1 MKSIFFKKIPV
12 LYFLVLFIATILATF
27 LITQSFA
34 ATKLEETIA
43 TNTSNSHC
51 SVNVRRLNG
60 FQFIKPIMFYD
71 DECPSD
77 RMATINQSITNIID
91 NYIKTQNVT
100 TASVYLRDYQY
111 NDWIAVNDEVTYE
124 PGSLFKVPL
133 LIAFLRMNEEHP
145 GTLDK
150 QITYNHSFAI
160 NKDIAFKSKQIQLG
174 KSYTVREL
182 LNYMIVNSDNNAT
195 ALLQTKLDLKMVYK
209 MFSDLGLEVPSVQSQ
224 NYYFTAKQYSL
235 FMRAIYNASYLNK
248 QNSEY
253 AAELLSK
260 TDFKEGIQK
269 GIPANVKLA
278 HKFGEAGNP
287 QELQLHESA
296 IIYLNNKPYLLT
308 VMTKGKDNKTLAQLI
323 AQISTTVY
331 QEMLA
336 ESTSS

>member
-12 LYFLVLFIATILATF
+12 FYFLVLFIVTILSTF

-34 ATKLEETIA
+34 TTKLEETIA
-43 TNTSNSHC
+43 NNASNSHC
-51 SVNVRRLNG
+51 SVNVKRMNG
-60 FQFIKPIMFYD
+60 FQFVKPIMFYD

-77 RMATINQSITNIID
+77 RMATINQSITAIVD

-100 TASVYLRDYQY
+100 AASVYLRDYQY
-111 NDWIAVNDEVTYE
+111 NDWIALNDDVTYE

-133 LIAFLRMNEEHP
+133 LITFLRMNEERP
-145 GTLDK
+145 GTLNQ
-150 QITYNHSFAI
+150 QITYSHPFAI
-160 NKDIAFKSKQIQLG
+160 NKDVAFKSKQIQLG
-174 KSYTVREL
+174 KSYTIREL
-182 LNYMIVNSDNNAT
+182 LKYMIVYSDNNAT
-195 ALLQTKLDLKMVYK
+195 ALLETKMDFKILSKL
-209 MFSDLGLEVPSVQSQ
+209 FSDLGLEVP
-224 NYYFTAKQYSL
+224 NIHAAKYFFTAKQYSL
-235 FMRAIYNASYLNK
+235 FMRAIYNASYLNEE
-248 QNSEY
+248 NSEY
-253 AAELLSK
+253 AAELLSQ

-278 HKFGEAGNP
+278 HKFGETGNP

-296 IIYLNNKPYLLT
+296 IVYLNNKPYLLT

-331 QEMLA
+331 QQMLT